1 MASMTDYLED
11 ALANHVFRNTAFT
24 SPTDVYVALF
34 TDETSDAGG
43 GTEVS
48 GGSYAR
54 QAISFAAP
62 SAGQIVT
69 DADITFT
76 DMPAGTIIS
85 VAVFDAVSGGNMLA
99 HGPLATSKVVNTGDN
114 LTFSAGDLTFTF
126 S

>member
-24 SPTDVYVALF
+24 SPTTVYLALY
-34 TDETSDAGG
+34 TDETTDAGG

-54 QAISFAAP
+54 QTVSFGAP

-69 DADITFT
+69 DADITFA
-76 DMPAGTIIS
+76 DMPAATVIS
-85 VAVFDAVSGGNMLA
+85 VAILDAASGGNMLA
-99 HGPLATSKVVNTGDN
+99 HGPLATSKTVNAGDN
-114 LTFSAGDLTFTF
+114 LTLSAGDLTFTF